1 MIKLTKVLSLLFLL
15 LGLSTPSLRAQEHV
29 HSSFFE
35 AEGRYREHSL
45 DMISL
50 DLTVDLDPKD
60 RRVNGLASYQC
71 IPIQKGV
78 DSAFFDAVDISMD
91 YILLDN
97 DTLNY
102 AYAEGGVV
110 IYFPNA
116 LDWNKTYRLTFSYTC
131 QPAKGIYFV
140 GWDDPTGRARKQ
152 IWTQGQGINHRHWI
166 PSFDDQN
173 DKLITSVHVAF
184 PSAYT
189 VIGNGVLQSKQEQG
203 KNTLWHYAMNQP
215 HALYLLMLAIGD
227 YDMLSMESNSHVQ
240 HEQYYYPDKPEAAEV
255 TYRFSREMMDW
266 FEAELGIDYPWPK
279 VYRNV
284 PVRDFLY
291 GAMENTTSTIF
302 TDIYLQDDREALERN
317 YIGTNAHELAH
328 QWFGDYITAWSG
340 RHHWLHESFA
350 THYAKHFRR
359 EVLGETI
366 YDEIRWGER
375 RTSMRAAERDN
386 FPVGSIAGGSA
397 RHYDK
402 GSLVLDMMR
411 FVLGDEAYTR
421 SIKHYLKKHPYG
433 MVDSH
438 HLYIAIMECTGV
450 NLDWFFEEWVYGGG
464 EPHYSIRRDSVAGG
478 FQFVI
483 RQIHD
488 TSAIIGPFTMPM
500 DFKLVYSDGQYTQE
514 RHKVEGL
521 TDTIFMRLEDSYVH
535 SDVSFSLVDV
545 NREVLSQRTWER
557 SSDELLAQ
565 AYRAENFMDRM
576 DALEGL
582 DYIHFSDEKALY
594 GLYASAQTR
603 LEKRFI
609 ISRFRHLSSGHSLW
623 MRDAL
628 TDEDHMVR
636 RQALWALDTIP
647 LDYQEEVLL
656 MLSDSSYVN
665 IALALDALCKSFPQE
680 QSRFIDEVAEVKNA
694 TVRIYALKQSIAN
707 DKKAVQELTDMCGPS
722 YEFRTRISALNAIR
736 DLEDL
741 PNGAIRYAMDAAV
754 HFNSR
759 LARQG
764 QSTLEK
770 HWSDALKRQ
779 CERYLKKMN
788 LVPWQ
793 INKWEK
799 FSDRMDAKVEE

>member
-1 MIKLTKVLSLLFLL
+1 MIKSTKVSFTVVLLCLFAIM
-15 LGLSTPSLRAQEHV
+15 SVMAQEHV
-29 HSSFFE
+29 HASFFE
-35 AEGRYREHSL
+35 EEGRYREHSL

-50 DLTVDLDPKD
+50 DLVVDLIPSE
-60 RRVNGLASYQC
+60 RRVNGQASYQC
-71 IPIQKGV
+71 MPIQKKV
-78 DSAFFDAVDISMD
+78 DSAFFDAVDITMD
-91 YILLDN
+91 HILLDD
-97 DTLNY
+97 DTLQFSY
-102 AYAEGGVV
+102 VEGGVMV
-110 IYFPNA
+110 HFA
-116 LDWNKTYRLTFSYTC
+116 SSLDWHRRYRLTFEYTC

-140 GWDDPTGRARKQ
+140 GWDDPSGRARKQ

-184 PSAYT
+184 PSEYK
-189 VIGNGVLQSKQEQG
+189 VIGNGVLQSKIALGE
-203 KNTLWHYAMNQP
+203 NTLWHYSMDQP
-215 HALYLLMLAIGD
+215 HALYLLMLAIGE
-227 YDMLSMESNSHVQ
+227 YDMLPMESKSHVQ

-266 FEAELGIDYPWPK
+266 FEEELGISYPWQK

-284 PVRDFLY
+284 PVQDFLY

-359 EVLGETI
+359 EVLGEVT

-375 RTSMRAAERDN
+375 RTSMRAAERNN

-421 SIKHYLKKHPYG
+421 SIKHYLTKHPYG

-483 RQIHD
+483 SQIHD

-500 DFKLVYSDGQYTQE
+500 DFKLVYTDGEHTQM
-514 RHKVEGL
+514 RHVVEGL
-521 TDTIFMRLEDSYVH
+521 VDTVFIPLDSQHVH
-535 SDVSFSLVDV
+535 DKLAFSLVDV
-545 NREVLSQRTWER
+545 NREVLSKRTWDR
-557 SSDELLAQ
+557 PLDELLSQ
-565 AYRAENFMDRM
+565 AHLAKNLMDRM
-576 DALEGL
+576 DALEAL
-582 DYIHFSDEKALY
+582 DYAQFTDELELFDLY
-594 GLYASAQTR
+594 KTAQTR

-609 ISRFRHLSSGHSLW
+609 ISRFKAVSEGSPLW
-623 MRDAL
+623 IHDAL
-628 TDEDHMVR
+628 LDRDHLVR
-636 RQALWALDTIP
+636 RQALWALDSISNEYKG
-647 LDYQEEVLL
+647 DVES
-656 MLSDSSYVN
+656 MLSDASYVN
-665 IALALDALCKSFPQE
+665 IALALDALCKAFPDEKNQ
-680 QSRFIDEVAEVKNA
+680 FIGQVTAVDNS
-694 TVRIYALKQSIAN
+694 TVQIYALKHRMEVDTQ
-707 DKKAVQELTDMCGPS
+707 AVEQLADMCGPAF
-722 YEFRTRISALNAIR
+722 EFRTRISALSALEALDSLPASVVVNA
-736 DLEDL
+736 L
-741 PNGAIRYAMDAAV
+741 DAAV
-754 HFNSR
+754 HFNAR

-764 QSTLEK
+764 QGLLEQN
-770 HWSDALKRQ
+770 WDESLKDQ
-779 CERYLKKMN
+779 CEGYLSSLD

-793 INKWEK
+793 VKKWER
-799 FSDRMDAKVEE
+799 FLAKMNASEEE

>member
-1 MIKLTKVLSLLFLL
+1 MIKSAKAPFIVILLFLF
-15 LGLSTPSLRAQEHV
+15 SVTPVVAQEHV
-29 HSSFFE
+29 HASFFE
-35 AEGRYREHSL
+35 EEGRYREHSL

-50 DLTVDLDPKD
+50 DLVVDLDPSE
-60 RRVNGLASYQC
+60 RRVNGQASYQC
-71 IPIQKGV
+71 IPIQKEV
-78 DSAFFDAVDISMD
+78 DSAFFDAVDITID
-91 YILLDN
+91 HILLDD
-97 DTLNY
+97 DTLQFTY
-102 AYAEGGVV
+102 VEGGLMVH
-110 IYFPNA
+110 FA
-116 LDWNKTYRLTFSYTC
+116 SSLDWHRSYRLMFEYTC

-140 GWDDPTGRARKQ
+140 GWDDPSGRARKQ

-173 DKLITSVHVAF
+173 DKLITAVHVAF
-184 PSAYT
+184 PSEYT

-203 KNTLWHYAMNQP
+203 ENTLWHYAMDQP
-215 HALYLLMLAIGD
+215 HALYLLMLAIGE
-227 YDMLSMESNSHVQ
+227 YDVLTMESTSHVQ
-240 HEQYYYPDKPEAAEV
+240 HEQYYYPDNPETAEV

-266 FEAELGIDYPWPK
+266 FEEELGIDYPWQK

-359 EVLGETI
+359 EVLGEI
-366 YDEIRWGER
+366 MYDEIRWGER
-375 RTSMRAAERDN
+375 RTSMRAAERNN

-483 RQIHD
+483 SQIHD
-488 TSAIIGPFTMPM
+488 TSAIIGPFKMPM
-500 DFKLVYSDGQYTQE
+500 DFKLVYTDEEYSQE
-514 RHKVEGL
+514 RFYVEGL
-521 TDTIFMRLEDSYVH
+521 VDTIFVPLDTH
-535 SDVSFSLVDV
+535 HIHDKLAFSLVDV
-545 NREVLSQRTWER
+545 NREVLSQRTWDR
-557 SSDELLAQ
+557 PLDELLSQ
-565 AYRAENFMDRM
+565 AHLAVNLMDRL
-576 DALEGL
+576 DALEAL
-582 DYIHFSDEKALY
+582 DYAQFTDELELY
-594 GLYASAQTR
+594 DLFKTAKTR

-609 ISRFRHLSSGHSLW
+609 ISRFRAVADGLPLW
-623 MRDAL
+623 MHDAL
-628 TDEDHMVR
+628 LDRDHLVR

-647 LDYQEEVLL
+647 REYREDVES
-656 MLSDSSYVN
+656 MLSDVSYVN
-665 IALALDALCKSFPQE
+665 IALALDALCEAFPDDKQG
-680 QSRFIDEVAEVKNA
+680 FIDQVGTVDNSTVK
-694 TVRIYALKQSIAN
+694 IYGLKHLIEEDN
-707 DKKAVQELTDMCGPS
+707 KAVEELADMCSPAF
-722 YEFRTRISALNAIR
+722 EFRTRISALSAFESLDN
-736 DLEDL
+736 L
-741 PNGAIRYAMDAAV
+741 PESVVFHAMDAAV

-764 QSTLEK
+764 QSLLEK
-770 HWSDALKRQ
+770 NWDEPMQRLCDLH
-779 CERYLKKMN
+779 LKKMD
-788 LVPWQ
+788 LVHWQ
-793 INKWEK
+793 VSKWERFLTK
-799 FSDRMDAKVEE
+799 MNTPTEE

>member
-1 MIKLTKVLSLLFLL
+1 MIKSTKLSFTVVLLFLFARM
-15 LGLSTPSLRAQEHV
+15 SVMAQEHV
-29 HSSFFE
+29 HASFFE
-35 AEGRYREHSL
+35 EEGRYREHSL

-50 DLTVDLDPKD
+50 DLVVDLIPSE
-60 RRVNGLASYQC
+60 RRVNGQATYQC
-71 IPIQKGV
+71 MPIQKKV
-78 DSAFFDAVDISMD
+78 DSAFFDAVDITMD
-91 YILLDN
+91 HILLDD
-97 DTLNY
+97 DTLQFSY
-102 AYAEGGVV
+102 VEGGVMV
-110 IYFPNA
+110 HFA
-116 LDWNKTYRLTFSYTC
+116 SSLDWHRRYRLTFEYTC

-140 GWDDPTGRARKQ
+140 GWDDPSGRARKQ

-184 PSAYT
+184 PSEYT
-189 VIGNGVLQSKQEQG
+189 VIGNGVLQSKIALGE
-203 KNTLWHYAMNQP
+203 NTLWHYSMDQP
-215 HALYLLMLAIGD
+215 HALYLLMLAIGE
-227 YDMLSMESNSHVQ
+227 YDMLPMESKSHVQ

-266 FEAELGIDYPWPK
+266 FEEELGISYPWQK

-284 PVRDFLY
+284 PVQDFLY

-359 EVLGETI
+359 EALGEVM

-375 RTSMRAAERDN
+375 RTSMRAAERNN

-421 SIKHYLKKHPYG
+421 SIKHYLTKHPYG

-483 RQIHD
+483 SQIHD
-488 TSAIIGPFTMPM
+488 TSAILGPFTMPM
-500 DFKLVYSDGQYTQE
+500 DFKLVYTDGEHTQM
-514 RHKVEGL
+514 RHVVEGL
-521 TDTIFMRLEDSYVH
+521 VDTVLIPLDSQHVH
-535 SDVSFSLVDV
+535 DKLAFSLVDV
-545 NREVLSQRTWER
+545 NREVLSQRTWDR
-557 SSDELLAQ
+557 PLDELLSQ
-565 AYRAENFMDRM
+565 AHLAENLMDRM
-576 DALEGL
+576 DALEAL
-582 DYIHFSDEKALY
+582 DYAQFTDELELFDLY
-594 GLYASAQTR
+594 KTARTR

-609 ISRFRHLSSGHSLW
+609 ISRFKAVSEGSPLW
-623 MRDAL
+623 IHDAL
-628 TDEDHMVR
+628 LDRDHLVR
-636 RQALWALDTIP
+636 RQALWALDSISNEYKG
-647 LDYQEEVLL
+647 DVES
-656 MLSDSSYVN
+656 MLSDASYVN
-665 IALALDALCKSFPQE
+665 IALALDALCKAFPDEKNQ
-680 QSRFIDEVAEVKNA
+680 FIGQVTAVDNS
-694 TVRIYALKQSIAN
+694 TVQIYALKHRMEVDTQ
-707 DKKAVQELTDMCGPS
+707 AVEQLADMCGPAF
-722 YEFRTRISALNAIR
+722 EFRTRISALSALEALDSLPESVVVNA
-736 DLEDL
+736 L
-741 PNGAIRYAMDAAV
+741 DAAV
-754 HFNSR
+754 HFNAR
-759 LARQG
+759 LVRQG
-764 QSTLEK
+764 QGLLEQN
-770 HWSDALKRQ
+770 WDESLKDQ
-779 CERYLKKMN
+779 CEGYLSSLD

-793 INKWEK
+793 VKKWER
-799 FSDRMDAKVEE
+799 FLAKMNASEEE